1 MMIRT
6 DDQEYIVN
14 KEFDV
19 VVLRQA
25 IREVA
30 RSLELSLVQQ
40 ARITAAIS
48 DIARDL
54 LTHHW
59 SMVFSIL
66 VHPVGLRR
74 AMDVVCQKPDQQP
87 HPSYVEFER
96 EISIDS
102 ARQLLDEATF
112 SHAAGHP
119 LLTLRIWI

>member
-1 MMIRT
+1 MMTI
-6 DDQEYIVN
+6 DQNEYIVN

-30 RSLELSLVQQ
+30 RSLDLSLVQQ

-59 SMVFSIL
+59 SMAFSIQIQ
-66 VHPVGLRR
+66 PVGLRR
-74 AMDVVCQKPDQQP
+74 AMDVVCYKPDHQP

-96 EISIDS
+96 KISIAS

-112 SHAAGHP
+112 THESGCP

>member
-1 MMIRT
+1 MMIST
-6 DDQEYIVN
+6 DHHEYAVN

-30 RSLELSLVQQ
+30 RTLELSLIQQ

-54 LTHHW
+54 LTHHLC
-59 SMVFSIL
+59 MVFSIL

-74 AMDVVCQKPDQQP
+74 ALDVVCQKPDQEP
-87 HPSYVEFER
+87 HPSDRSFEHI
-96 EISIDS
+96 ISIES

-112 SHAAGHP
+112 SHASGCP